1 MKTREEETVVRRWGW
16 GRARGFEASFQSRV
30 SSLRCAAGCER
41 GQAACTAGGAALG
54 PPVRGLFC
62 HSRPSGPWIPLER
75 PLGQPDTRALPC
87 PLAEEPQMW
96 ACPFNVSGEASP
108 LGWPLPEPITDPRN

>member
-1 MKTREEETVVRRWGW
+1 MKTREEETAVRGWGW

-62 HSRPSGPWIPLER
+62 HSRPSGPWITPER